1 MKDSVN
7 SASRYYQGRFRD
19 AERQAAIDLMLG
31 EISNSNNPGFDFIF
45 HIFSLFAPNLNHKST
60 WILF

>member
-31 EISNSNNPGFDFIF
+31 EISNSNSPGFDFIF
-45 HIFSLFAPNLNHKST
+45 HILS
-60 WILF
+60 

>member
-31 EISNSNNPGFDFIF
+31 EISNSNTPGFPFIF
-45 HIFSLFAPNLNHKST
+45 HIFICLHPN
-60 WILF
+60 